1 MSKPNIASRPWRLI
15 LTELLPI
22 VGVIAGVIG
31 VAHFSNKGAAH
42 TYSWS
47 ALLLAS
53 AGMGL
58 IFALIDFVGMSSQED
73 DSRSRYGWLRIIL
86 GTDGRLSTGKSQVFL
101 WTIGLAAAILFLGG
115 IVIFH
120 PGRTGNV
127 FQDTNWND
135 YLILLGG
142 PFAAAV
148 IAQFT
153 VATKIVDGTLQKVP
167 TAAAAPAAI
176 AVIGQ
181 APAGNP
187 QLSDVVSNDD
197 GDPDLVDIQYFIFN
211 VVVFLYVFGDFI
223 SRIIDKGITDFSTKY
238 SLPSV
243 PAVLLG
249 LTSASALGY
258 VGTKTALKNAPRIS
272 TINPL
277 PPVAGNP
284 VDIIGVNLVPPGTDL
299 ATVTQRT
306 LVSVVNEADGTQA
319 AVLAPTAATATKVT
333 FDLPARFAG
342 STVNLQVV
350 TAGGAATD
358 PYQTAVP

>member
-1 MSKPNIASRPWRLI
+1 LI

-22 VGVIAGVIG
+22 AGVVAGIIG

-42 TYSWS
+42 TFSWS

-53 AGMGL
+53 AGMGF
-58 IFALIDFVGMSSQED
+58 IFILIDVVGAGSQD
-73 DSRSRYGWLRIIL
+73 NSRSRYGWLRMIL
-86 GTDGRLSTGKSQVFL
+86 GTDGRLSTGKFQVFL

-120 PGRTGNV
+120 PGKTGNV
-127 FQDTNWND
+127 FKDTNWND

-153 VATKIVDGTLQKVP
+153 VATKIVDGTLQKAP

-176 AVIGQ
+176 AAVVQPPTGK
-181 APAGNP
+181 P

-223 SRIIDKGITDFSTKY
+223 SRIIDKGITDFATKY

-258 VGTKTALKNAPRIS
+258 VGTKTALKNGPRIS

-277 PPVAGNP
+277 PPVANGP
-284 VDIIGVNLVPPGTDL
+284 VDIIGVNLVPPGTDP
-299 ATVTQRT
+299 ATAIQRT
-306 LVSVVNEADGTQA
+306 LVSVVNQADGTQA
-319 AVLAPTAATATKVT
+319 AVLAPTAATVTKIT
-333 FDLPARFAG
+333 FDWPAGFAG

-358 PYQTAVP
+358 PYQIDMP